1 MGAVTLTECDVINKT
16 DMCVDVKH
24 THYVMS

>member
-1 MGAVTLTECDVINKT
+1 MGAVILAECGVINKT
-16 DMCVDVKH
+16 DMCVNVKH

>member
-1 MGAVTLTECDVINKT
+1 MDAVTLTECDAINKT